1 MGMLLV
7 KCGEQA
13 PPALSASFN
22 LDAELEPARGETIV
36 WHGALSVCTV
46 GWSKEGKQPSE
57 GISVDSKVQPVRV
70 AITDQHLHFWANNLG
85 GNPFNQT
92 NSSWVV
98 AGVLGMAAENLLK
111 KRALK
116 GHVMAGRLTYSELVW
131 TELIPQGQYETVRFV
146 RLPSDAPNAAFE
158 VTDWTLSTA
167 GAQWIAE
174 TATKCAAQRRL
185 VQLGA
190 LRADYPYE
198 FSLIEQQ
205 ATSPTASAS
214 GRYMIPLFTCG
225 DTPLPRQV
233 KWDRAD
239 AVLAEEGRREMAEVE
254 RQVALQ
260 EHGVRSNDPN
270 APRFTLDGYS
280 LVLPRW
286 WDSVIA
292 PTPPSGS
299 RHMGNTIN
307 WTREHFGVH
316 AGGPD
321 HWREVMKLWIN
332 GIDWDIPPVISSCY
346 AAGGLEGQAALQMAD
361 VAEAARR
368 AVRGQVYFPTARG
381 TNGSASLQ
389 AGLHF
394 RNLGKLEAA
403 RMWLRRSARIGGA
416 SGAAANKELH
426 ELNSSSR

>member
-1 MGMLLV
+1 MGMRVV

-22 LDAELEPARGETIV
+22 LDAELAPAPGETII
-36 WHGALSVCTV
+36 WGGTLSNATV

-57 GISVDSKVQPVRV
+57 GISVDANVQPVRV
-70 AITDQHLHFWANNLG
+70 AITDQHLHFWTDNLG

-92 NSSWVV
+92 NSSYV
-98 AGVLGMAAENLLK
+98 ALGVLGMAAENLFK

-116 GHVMAGRLTYSELVW
+116 GHVMAGRLAYSELVW
-131 TELIPQGQYETVRFV
+131 TEVISHGQSETVRFV
-146 RLPSDAPNAAFE
+146 RLPSDAPDAAFE
-158 VTDWTLSTA
+158 VTDWTLSTG

-174 TATKCAAQRRL
+174 TATKCAARRRL
-185 VQLGA
+185 TQLADLQG
-190 LRADYPYE
+190 DYPYE

-205 ATSPTASAS
+205 ATAPTASNS
-214 GRYMIPLFTCG
+214 GRYVIPLFTCS

-239 AVLAEEGRREMAEVE
+239 AAQAEAGRREMAEVE
-254 RQVALQ
+254 REVAMQ
-260 EHGVRSNDPN
+260 EHGVRSNDPK
-270 APRFTLDGYS
+270 AACFTLDGYS

-299 RHMGNTIN
+299 RHLGATIN

-316 AGGPD
+316 AGGPE
-321 HWREVMKLWIN
+321 HWREAMKLWIS
-332 GIDWDIPPVISSCY
+332 GIDWDIPPVVASCY
-346 AAGGLEGQAALQMAD
+346 LAAGLVAQAALQAAD

-368 AVRGQVYFPTARG
+368 AVRGQIYFPTAPG
-381 TNGSASLQ
+381 TNGSMSLQ
-389 AGLHF
+389 AGRLF
-394 RNLGKLEAA
+394 RDLGKREAA

-426 ELNSSSR
+426 ELNT